1 MVKNLPAN
9 AEHTG
14 DAGWVPGLGSS
25 PEEGNGNPCRYYCLG
40 NPMDREAWWA
50 EVFGV
55 QRVRHDLAI
64 KTATTDISLH
74 ICTTFSLSIP
84 LLMDI

>member
-1 MVKNLPAN
+1 MQNTQEMQVGSLGWEVPLKKEMAT
-9 AEHTG
+9 H
-14 DAGWVPGLGSS
+14 AGIIAWEIPWTEKPGGLK
-25 PEEGNGNPCRYYCLG
+25 CLG
-40 NPMDREAWWA
+40 L
-50 EVFGV
+50 

-84 LLMDI
+84 LLMAI